1 MLNQL
6 LAFSVEFIQSL
17 QTQYEWL
24 IPIMRLFTFL
34 GNEEFYLIVMPVF
47 LWAVDYSAG
56 IRLGIIMLL
65 SGSLNTIFKFI
76 FHQPRPYWVDSNV
89 INLDQPHNSFGLP
102 SGHSQNAASLFG
114 MLAAWF
120 HQKWLSVAMIFI
132 IFMVAI
138 SRLFLGVHSIQD
150 IILGLFLGGLLLWI
164 FLKFGDKISELF
176 ASVSIP
182 VRIAITLGVSLFLLF
197 TAVGIAELQ
206 NEFIIPDNWDMNAE
220 LAQHEEPLSP
230 FDIDGM
236 ITSTAAFFGVVLGS
250 IWIQETGGFNA
261 NQGTWWKRALRFLIG
276 LIGVLLFWKVLGD
289 IFPRNEDFISYALR
303 YFRYTLVG
311 LWISGLAPWL
321 FIRLDLGTKNLSKC
335 L

>member
-1 MLNQL
+1 
-6 LAFSVEFIQSL
+6 
-17 QTQYEWL
+17 
-24 IPIMRLFTFL
+24 
-34 GNEEFYLIVMPVF
+34 
-47 LWAVDYSAG
+47 
-56 IRLGIIMLL
+56 
-65 SGSLNTIFKFI
+65 
-76 FHQPRPYWVDSNV
+76 
-89 INLDQPHNSFGLP
+89 
-102 SGHSQNAASLFG
+102 

-289 IFPRNEDFISYALR
+289 IFPRNDDFISYVLR